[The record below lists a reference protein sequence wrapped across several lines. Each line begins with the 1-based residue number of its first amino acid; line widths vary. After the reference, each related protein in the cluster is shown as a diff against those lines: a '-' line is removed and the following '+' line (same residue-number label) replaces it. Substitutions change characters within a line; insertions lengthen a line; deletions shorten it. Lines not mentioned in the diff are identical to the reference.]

1 MAAPVDRVLTMR
13 IVFAYNDGMNRP
25 ASVVRLQRSGQRSF
39 EQREAGRVFATEVPN
54 TSSVPAPPLE
64 PSDVFDRL
72 ARCETLLTAKDVAKL
87 LAISPKTV
95 YSYVSRNMIPHYRI
109 EANVRFRAQDI
120 AAWLR
125 HQAA

>member
-1 MAAPVDRVLTMR
+1 MCIL
-13 IVFAYNDGMNRP
+13 IAYNHVMNRP
-25 ASVVRLQRSGQRSF
+25 ARVVRLQGSRQRSF
-39 EQREAGRVFATEVPN
+39 EQREAGRVWATAAPN
-54 TSSVPAPPLE
+54 TSSVPARPPRE

-72 ARCETLLTAKDVAKL
+72 AQCETLLTAKDVARL